1 MAENNLMLNENLKK
15 FLYVSLALLT
25 LPPFINA
32 PIALVIG
39 IAFSL
44 ILGNPFPEQAGKI
57 SKKLL
62 QISIIGLGFGLNAVD
77 AFEVSK
83 DGFFI
88 TIATIALVFI
98 LGSFFN
104 KFIKIDKITALL
116 ISSGTAIC
124 GGSAIASVSPIVKAK
139 NEQISIAIG
148 VVFILN
154 ALALLIFPFIGN
166 LLELT
171 QYQFG
176 LWSAI
181 AIHDTSSV
189 VGAAQAF
196 GAEALEIA
204 TTVKLSRAL
213 WIIPV
218 SLVISYFFNKTKK
231 ASGVKIPLFIVF
243 FIIAIIV
250 TSLFPQ
256 GEFLYEPI
264 SALARQLLVTTLFLI
279 GSGISLPQIK
289 QVGAKSILYAT
300 GLWIVVSIFSLFI
313 IINNF

>member
-1 MAENNLMLNENLKK
+1 MALNDNLKK
-15 FLYVSLALLT
+15 FSYLALALLT
-25 LPPFINA
+25 LTPVVNA

-44 ILGNPFPEQAGKI
+44 LLGNPFAKKAAEY
-57 SKKLL
+57 SKTLL
-62 QISIIGLGFGLNAVD
+62 QLSIVGLGVGLNAIA

-83 DGFFI
+83 DGFLI
-88 TIATIALVFI
+88 TVSTIALVFG
-98 LGSFFN
+98 LGFLFN
-104 KFIKIDKITALL
+104 KFFKIEKITALL

-148 VVFILN
+148 VVFLLN
-154 ALALLIFPFIGN
+154 AVALLIFPFIGHFFG
-166 LLELT
+166 LS

-213 WIIPV
+213 WIVPV
-218 SLVISYFFNKTKK
+218 ALIISYFHNKSKN
-231 ASGVKIPLFIVF
+231 SPGIKIPMFILAFVAAT
-243 FIIAIIV
+243 IIATV
-250 TSLFPQ
+250 FPEGQ
-256 GEFLYEPI
+256 FIYEPI
-264 SALARQLLVTTLFLI
+264 SAVSKQLLVTTLFLI
-279 GSGISLPQIK
+279 GSGISLSQIK
-289 QVGAKSILYAT
+289 KVGTKSILYAT
-300 GLWIVVSIFSLFI
+300 GLWIVVSIFSLLI

>member
-1 MAENNLMLNENLKK
+1 MTLNNNFKK
-15 FLYVSLALLT
+15 VFYVALVLLT
-25 LPPFINA
+25 LVPVINA
-32 PIALVIG
+32 PMALMIG

-44 ILGNPFPEQAGKI
+44 LLGNPFAEKAARSSKI
-57 SKKLL
+57 LL
-62 QISIIGLGFGLNAVD
+62 QLSIVGLGFGLNAIT

-83 DGFFI
+83 DGFLI
-88 TIATIALVFI
+88 TIATIALVFG
-98 LGSFFN
+98 LGFLFN
-104 KFIKIDKITALL
+104 KFFKIEKITALL

-148 VVFILN
+148 VVFLLN
-154 ALALLIFPFIGN
+154 AIALLVFPIIGYYF
-166 LLELT
+166 ELS

-218 SLVISYFFNKTKK
+218 TLIISYFYNK
-231 ASGVKIPLFIVF
+231 SEGSVGIKIPLFILAF
-243 FIIAIIV
+243 IAATIIATVFPEGQFIYKP
-250 TSLFPQ
+250 TSVV
-256 GEFLYEPI
+256 
-264 SALARQLLVTTLFLI
+264 AKQLLVTTLFLI
-279 GSGISLPQIK
+279 GSGISLSQIK
-289 QVGAKSILYAT
+289 KVGAKSILYAT
-300 GLWIVVSIFSLFI
+300 GLWIVVSIFSLTI

>member
-1 MAENNLMLNENLKK
+1 MKK
-15 FLYVSLALLT
+15 ILYISLALLT
-25 LPPFINA
+25 LLPFINA

-39 IAFSL
+39 VAFSL
-44 ILGNPFPEQAGKI
+44 ILGNPFQEQSGKI

-62 QISIIGLGFGLNAVD
+62 QISIVGLGFGLNAVD

-88 TIATIALVFI
+88 TIATIALVFG
-98 LGSFFN
+98 LGFSFN

-124 GGSAIASVSPIVKAK
+124 GGSAIASVSPIIKAK
-139 NEQISIAIG
+139 SEQISIAIG

-166 LLELT
+166 LMELT

-196 GAEALEIA
+196 GTEALEIA

-213 WIIPV
+213 WIIPIT
-218 SLVISYFFNKTKK
+218 LIISYFFNKNPNS
-231 ASGVKIPLFIVF
+231 SGVKIPLFIVF
-243 FIIAIIV
+243 FIVAIIIN
-250 TSLFPQ
+250 SILPQ
-256 GEFLYEPI
+256 GEFLYAPVSGI
-264 SALARQLLVTTLFLI
+264 ARQLLVTTLFLI

-300 GLWIVVSIFSLFI
+300 GLWIVVSIFSLVI

>member
-1 MAENNLMLNENLKK
+1 MLDISFKK
-15 FLYVSLALLT
+15 ILFISLALLT
-25 LPPFINA
+25 LLPFINA

-39 IAFSL
+39 VAFSL
-44 ILGNPFPEQAGKI
+44 ILGNPYPEQSAKI

-62 QISIIGLGFGLNAVD
+62 QISIVGLGFGLNAID

-88 TIATIALVFI
+88 TIATIALVFG
-98 LGSFFN
+98 LGFLFN

-139 NEQISIAIG
+139 SGQISIAIG

-154 ALALLIFPFIGN
+154 AVALFIFPFIGN
-166 LLELT
+166 LLELS

-176 LWSAI
+176 LWAAI

-213 WIIPV
+213 WIIP
-218 SLVISYFFNKTKK
+218 LTLIISYFFNKKTNV
-231 ASGVKIPLFIVF
+231 SGVKIPLFIVF
-243 FIIAIIV
+243 FIVAIIIA
-250 TSLFPQ
+250 SIFPQ
-256 GEFLYEPI
+256 GGFLYEPI
-264 SALARQLLVTTLFLI
+264 SAIARQLLVTTLFLI

-289 QVGAKSILYAT
+289 LVGANSILYAL
-300 GLWIVVSIFSLFI
+300 GLWVVVSIFSLII

>member
-1 MAENNLMLNENLKK
+1 MLDHNLKK
-15 FLYVSLALLT
+15 ILYLFLALLT
-25 LPPFINA
+25 LVPFINA
-32 PIALVIG
+32 PIALVAG

-44 ILGNPFPEQAGKI
+44 ILGNPFPERSGRI
-57 SKKLL
+57 SKKML
-62 QISIIGLGFGLNAVD
+62 QISIIGLGFGLNAVN

-88 TIATIALVFI
+88 TITTIALVFA
-98 LGSFFN
+98 LGFLFN

-139 NEQISIAIG
+139 SGQVSIAIG

-154 ALALLIFPFIGN
+154 ALALLIFPIIGN
-166 LLELT
+166 LIELT

-213 WIIPV
+213 WIIPLTLIISFFYNKNRNV
-218 SLVISYFFNKTKK
+218 SR
-231 ASGVKIPLFIVF
+231 VKIPAFILLFIVAI
-243 FIIAIIV
+243 IIASI
-250 TSLFPQ
+250 LPQ
-256 GEFLYEPI
+256 GEFLFQPVSGI
-264 SALARQLLVTTLFLI
+264 ARQLLVTTLFLI

-289 QVGAKSILYAT
+289 QVGAKSIFYAT
-300 GLWIVVSIFSLFI
+300 GLWVVVSIFSLII

>member
-1 MAENNLMLNENLKK
+1 MLDISFKK
-15 FLYVSLALLT
+15 ILFISLALLT
-25 LPPFINA
+25 LLPFINA

-39 IAFSL
+39 VAFSL
-44 ILGNPFPEQAGKI
+44 ILGNPYPEQSAKI

-62 QISIIGLGFGLNAVD
+62 QISIVGLGFGLNAID

-88 TIATIALVFI
+88 TIATIALVFG
-98 LGSFFN
+98 LGFLFN

-124 GGSAIASVSPIVKAK
+124 GGSAIASVSPIIKAK
-139 NEQISIAIG
+139 SGQISIAIG

-154 ALALLIFPFIGN
+154 AIALLIFPFIGN

-176 LWSAI
+176 LWAAI

-196 GAEALEIA
+196 GTEALEIA

-213 WIIPV
+213 WIIP
-218 SLVISYFFNKTKK
+218 LTLIISYFFNKRTNV
-231 ASGVKIPLFIVF
+231 SGVKIPLFIVF
-243 FIIAIIV
+243 FIVAIIIA
-250 TSLFPQ
+250 SMFPQ
-256 GEFLYEPI
+256 GGFLYEPT
-264 SALARQLLVTTLFLI
+264 SAIARQLLVTTLFLI

-289 QVGAKSILYAT
+289 LVGTNSILYAL
-300 GLWIVVSIFSLFI
+300 GLWVVVSIFSLII

>member
-1 MAENNLMLNENLKK
+1 MLDISFQKIL
-15 FLYVSLALLT
+15 FITLALLT
-25 LPPFINA
+25 LLPFINA

-39 IAFSL
+39 VAFSL
-44 ILGNPFPEQAGKI
+44 ILGNPYPEQSAKI

-62 QISIIGLGFGLNAVD
+62 QISIVGLGFGLNAID

-88 TIATIALVFI
+88 TIATIALVFG
-98 LGSFFN
+98 LGFWFN

-139 NEQISIAIG
+139 SGQISIAIG

-154 ALALLIFPFIGN
+154 AIALLIFPFIGN

-176 LWSAI
+176 LWTAI

-213 WIIPV
+213 WIIPLTLIV
-218 SLVISYFFNKTKK
+218 SYFFNKKTNV
-231 ASGVKIPLFIVF
+231 SGVKIPLFIVF
-243 FIIAIIV
+243 FIVAIIIA
-250 TSLFPQ
+250 SIFPQ
-256 GEFLYEPI
+256 GGFLYEPI
-264 SALARQLLVTTLFLI
+264 SGIARQLLVTTLFLI

-289 QVGAKSILYAT
+289 LVGTNSILYAL
-300 GLWIVVSIFSLFI
+300 GLWVVVSIFSLII

>member
-1 MAENNLMLNENLKK
+1 L
-15 FLYVSLALLT
+15 
-25 LPPFINA
+25 PFINA
-32 PIALVIG
+32 PIALLIG

-44 ILGNPFPEQAGKI
+44 ILGNPFQEQSGKI

-62 QISIIGLGFGLNAVD
+62 QISIIGLGFGLNAID

-88 TIATIALVFI
+88 TIATITLVFG
-98 LGSFFN
+98 LGFLIN

-139 NEQISIAIG
+139 SEQISIAIG

-166 LLELT
+166 FLELT

-213 WIIPV
+213 WIIP
-218 SLVISYFFNKTKK
+218 LTLIMSYFFNKNTN
-231 ASGVKIPLFIVF
+231 ATGVKIPLFIVF
-243 FIIAIIV
+243 FIVAIIIV
-250 TSLFPQ
+250 SILPQ
-256 GEFLYEPI
+256 GEFLYGPVSDI
-264 SALARQLLVTTLFLI
+264 ARQLLVTTLFLI

-300 GLWIVVSIFSLFI
+300 GLWVVVSIFSLII

>member
-1 MAENNLMLNENLKK
+1 MNFNFTFRKTFYL
-15 FLYVSLALLT
+15 FLALST
-25 LPPFINA
+25 LLPFVNA
-32 PIALVIG
+32 PLALVMG
-39 IAFSL
+39 IVFSL
-44 ILGNPFPEQAGKI
+44 FSGNPFPEKSAKI
-57 SKKLL
+57 SKTLL
-62 QISIIGLGFGLNAVD
+62 QLSIIGLGFGLNAID

-88 TIATIALVFI
+88 TVSTIALVFG
-98 LGSFFN
+98 LGFLFN
-104 KFIKIDKITALL
+104 KFFKIEKITALL

-148 VVFILN
+148 VVFLLN
-154 ALALLIFPFIGN
+154 AVALLLFPFIGHFFG
-166 LLELT
+166 LS

-218 SLVISYFFNKTKK
+218 TLIISFFANKSTKL
-231 ASGVKIPLFIVF
+231 SGVKIPLFIVAF
-243 FIIAIIV
+243 ILAIIIASV
-250 TSLFPQ
+250 FPQ
-256 GEFLYEPI
+256 GKIIYEPV
-264 SALARQLLVTTLFLI
+264 SDFAKQLLVTTLFLI
-279 GSGISLPQIK
+279 GSAISLAQIK
-289 QVGAKSILYAT
+289 TVGAKSILYAT
-300 GLWIVVSIFSLFI
+300 ALWVIVSVFSLLI

>member
-1 MAENNLMLNENLKK
+1 MLNNSFKK
-15 FLYVSLALLT
+15 ILYILLALLT
-25 LPPFINA
+25 LLPFINA
-32 PIALVIG
+32 PIALIIG
-39 IAFSL
+39 VVFSL
-44 ILGNPFPEQAGKI
+44 ILGNPFPEQSAKI

-62 QISIIGLGFGLNAVD
+62 QISIVGLGFGLNAID

-83 DGFFI
+83 DGFWI
-88 TIATIALVFI
+88 TIATIALVFG
-98 LGSFFN
+98 LGFLFN

-139 NEQISIAIG
+139 SGQISIAIG

-154 ALALLIFPFIGN
+154 AIALLIFPFIGN

-196 GAEALEIA
+196 GAEALKIA
-204 TTVKLSRAL
+204 TTVKLARAL
-213 WIIPV
+213 WIIPLT
-218 SLVISYFFNKTKK
+218 LVISYFSNRKTN

-243 FIIAIIV
+243 FIVAIIIA
-250 TSLFPQ
+250 SLFPQ
-256 GEFLYEPI
+256 GEFLYEPVSDI
-264 SALARQLLVTTLFLI
+264 ARQLLVTTLFLI

-300 GLWIVVSIFSLFI
+300 GLWVVVSVFSLII

>member
-1 MAENNLMLNENLKK
+1 MLDHNLKK
-15 FLYVSLALLT
+15 ILYLFLALLT
-25 LPPFINA
+25 LVPFINA
-32 PIALVIG
+32 PIALVAG

-44 ILGNPFPEQAGKI
+44 ILGNPFPEKSGKI
-57 SKKLL
+57 SKKML
-62 QISIIGLGFGLNAVD
+62 QISIIGLGFGLNAVN

-88 TIATIALVFI
+88 TITTIALVFA
-98 LGSFFN
+98 LGFLFN

-139 NEQISIAIG
+139 SGQVSIAIG

-154 ALALLIFPFIGN
+154 AFALLIFPIIGN
-166 LLELT
+166 LLELS

-189 VGAAQAF
+189 VGATQAF

-213 WIIPV
+213 WIIP
-218 SLVISYFFNKTKK
+218 LTLIISFFYNKNRNV
-231 ASGVKIPLFIVF
+231 SGVKLPLFIVF
-243 FIIAIIV
+243 FIVAIIIA
-250 TSLFPQ
+250 SILPQ
-256 GEFLYEPI
+256 GKFIFQPI
-264 SALARQLLVTTLFLI
+264 SGIARQLLVTTLFLI

-289 QVGAKSILYAT
+289 QVGAKSIFYAT
-300 GLWIVVSIFSLFI
+300 GLWVVVSIFSLII

>member
-1 MAENNLMLNENLKK
+1 MDNSFKK
-15 FLYVSLALLT
+15 ILFITLALLT
-25 LPPFINA
+25 LLPFINA
-32 PIALVIG
+32 PMALIIG
-39 IAFSL
+39 VAFSL
-44 ILGNPFPEQAGKI
+44 ILGNPFPEQSAKI
-57 SKKLL
+57 SKILL
-62 QISIIGLGFGLNAVD
+62 QVSIVGLGFGLNAVD

-83 DGFFI
+83 DGFLI
-88 TIATIALVFI
+88 TVATIALVFG
-98 LGSFFN
+98 LGFLFN

-139 NEQISIAIG
+139 SQQISIAIG

-154 ALALLIFPFIGN
+154 AVALLIFPFIGK

-176 LWSAI
+176 LWAAI

-213 WIIPV
+213 WIIP
-218 SLVISYFFNKTKK
+218 LTLIISYFYNKKTNV
-231 ASGVKIPLFIVF
+231 SGVKIPLFIVF
-243 FIIAIIV
+243 FIVAIIIASV
-250 TSLFPQ
+250 FPQ
-256 GEFLYEPI
+256 GEFIYGPI
-264 SALARQLLVTTLFLI
+264 SDIARQLLVTTLFLI
-279 GSGISLPQIK
+279 GAGISLPQIK
-289 QVGAKSILYAT
+289 QVGAKSIFYAT
-300 GLWIVVSIFSLFI
+300 GLWVVVSIFSLII

>member
-1 MAENNLMLNENLKK
+1 MNFNFTFRKTF
-15 FLYVSLALLT
+15 FLLLALST
-25 LPPFINA
+25 LLPFVNA
-32 PIALVIG
+32 PIALVMG
-39 IAFSL
+39 IVFSL
-44 ILGNPFPEQAGKI
+44 LLGNPFPEKSAKI
-57 SKKLL
+57 SKSLL
-62 QISIIGLGFGLNAVD
+62 QLSIIGLGFGLNAID

-83 DGFFI
+83 DGFLI
-88 TIATIALVFI
+88 TVATIVLVFG
-98 LGSFFN
+98 LGFLLN
-104 KFIKIDKITALL
+104 KFFKIEKITALL

-148 VVFILN
+148 VVFLLN
-154 ALALLIFPFIGN
+154 AVALLIFPFIGHFF
-166 LLELT
+166 ELS

-218 SLVISYFFNKTKK
+218 TLIISYFYNK
-231 ASGVKIPLFIVF
+231 SNHSRGVKIPMFIVAF
-243 FIIAIIV
+243 IAATIIA
-250 TSLFPQ
+250 TLFPE
-256 GEFLYEPI
+256 G
-264 SALARQLLVTTLFLI
+264 
-279 GSGISLPQIK
+279 
-289 QVGAKSILYAT
+289 
-300 GLWIVVSIFSLFI
+300 
-313 IINNF
+313 

>member
-1 MAENNLMLNENLKK
+1 MLDHSLKK
-15 FLYVSLALLT
+15 ILYISLALLT
-25 LPPFINA
+25 LLPFINA

-44 ILGNPFPEQAGKI
+44 ILGNPFQEQSGKI

-62 QISIIGLGFGLNAVD
+62 QISIIGLGFGLNAID

-88 TIATIALVFI
+88 TVTTIALVFG
-98 LGSFFN
+98 LGFLFN
-104 KFIKIDKITALL
+104 KFLKIDKITAFL

-124 GGSAIASVSPIVKAK
+124 GGSAIASVSPIVKARS
-139 NEQISIAIG
+139 EQISIATG

-154 ALALLIFPFIGN
+154 AFALLIFPLIGN

-213 WIIPV
+213 WIIP
-218 SLVISYFFNKTKK
+218 LTLIISYFFNKNTN

-243 FIIAIIV
+243 FILAIIIASV
-250 TSLFPQ
+250 FPQ
-256 GEFLYEPI
+256 GKLVYEPI
-264 SALARQLLVTTLFLI
+264 SGIARQLLVTTLFLI

-289 QVGAKSILYAT
+289 QVGVRSIFYAT
-300 GLWIVVSIFSLFI
+300 GLWVVVSVFSLII